1 MKVQIIVFDG
11 FDELD
16 AIAPCEV
23 LQRAEACGADIQVQ
37 LASLNGAAE
46 VTAKHGLRMRP
57 DARLQDGSSGEKP
70 DLVIVAGGS
79 WLSGA
84 AQGVRAEITRGD
96 IPKILRQLHESGTV
110 LASVCTGAM
119 LIAATGLLAG
129 RPATTHHHAIE
140 DLRGMGANIVQ
151 ARVVDD
157 GDIVTAGGITS
168 GLDLALWLVE
178 RFVGSQLAL
187 QVEADMEYERRGT
200 VWQRHGT

>member
-1 MKVQIIVFDG
+1 MKAQIIVFDG
-11 FDELD
+11 FDEID
-16 AIAPCEV
+16 AVAPFEV
-23 LQRAEACGADIQVQ
+23 LRNAAARGADIQVQ
-37 LASLNGAAE
+37 LASVGGAEE
-46 VTAKHGLRMRP
+46 VTAVHGLRMRP
-57 DARLQDGSSGEKP
+57 DARLLDGGSGGRP

-84 AQGVRAEITRGD
+84 AQGVRAEITSGD
-96 IPKILRQLHESGTV
+96 IPKALRQLHESGTV

-129 RPATTHHHAIE
+129 RPVTTHHHAIE
-140 DLRGMGANIVQ
+140 DLRRMGADIVQ

-157 GDIVTAGGITS
+157 DDIVTAGGITS

-178 RFVGSQLAL
+178 RFVGSQTAL

-200 VWQRHGT
+200 VWQRSKA